1 MPECLVSGSLLASWP
16 RSARAIESARRRST
30 YAEVVSRGARIA
42 VIAGAAIAV
51 VLILVIA
58 IVVLAPSPSSTPSG
72 ASTTSP
78 TSTPSPTPTTTP
90 TPTFD
95 KAQYSIDDPAS
106 LWVVV
111 NKTRPLNPKTYVPA
125 LANLNLPGG
134 GQMRPEAAAALT
146 QLFADYQA
154 QSGAQLKVV
163 SAYRSYNVQ
172 VSTYNGWVNRLGQ
185 AQADRQSARPGFSEH
200 QTGLAVDI
208 NTGSDQGFGATTAGK
223 WLAANAYKY
232 GFIVRYPDG
241 LEAITGYE
249 YEPWHVRFIGV
260 DLATE
265 MHDTGVQTLEQF
277 FGLPAAPDYTS

>member
-1 MPECLVSGSLLASWP
+1 MG
-16 RSARAIESARRRST
+16 
-30 YAEVVSRGARIA
+30 VSRGARIA
-42 VIAGAAIAV
+42 VIAGVALAV
-51 VLILVIA
+51 VLVLVIA
-58 IVVLAPSPSSTPSG
+58 IVLLAPTPSGTPHGAPSTSRSSTP
-72 ASTTSP
+72 T
-78 TSTPSPTPTTTP
+78 PTPTP

-95 KAQYSIDDPAS
+95 KTQFSVDDPAS

-111 NKTRPLNPKTYVPA
+111 NKARPLNPKTYVPP
-125 LANLNLPGG
+125 LASLNLPGG

-146 QLFADYQA
+146 QLFTDYQA
-154 QSGAQLKVV
+154 QSGAQLKVI

-172 VSTYNGWVNRLGQ
+172 VSTYNGWVSRLGQ

-208 NTGSDQGFGATTAGK
+208 NTGSDQGFGATPAGM

-241 LEAITGYE
+241 LESVTGYE
-249 YEPWHVRFIGV
+249 YEPWHVRYIGV
-260 DLATE
+260 ALATE

-277 FGLPAAPDYTS
+277 FGLPAAPDYLG